1 MCKGVKDRCTKFVVG
16 VVWSMFVG
24 GIGESGCLVMEYGHD
39 LDVVLRVLYVSGLT
53 WCGG

>member
-39 LDVVLRVLYVSGLT
+39 LAVVLRVLYVSGLT